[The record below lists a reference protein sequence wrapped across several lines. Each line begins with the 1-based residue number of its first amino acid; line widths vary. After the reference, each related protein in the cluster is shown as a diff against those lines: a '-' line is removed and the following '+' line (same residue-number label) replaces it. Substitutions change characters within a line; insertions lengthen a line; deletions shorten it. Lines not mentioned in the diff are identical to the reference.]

1 MSFEERYFRE
11 ELDYLRQSGKLLAK
25 EKPHLAPFLA
35 EKEADPDVERLLEG
49 FAFLSG
55 NLRSRIEDE
64 FPELTHS
71 LLNMLWP
78 NYLRPTPSMTI
89 IEYTP
94 NPKTVTTA
102 FLIDS
107 NSQVMSAPGD
117 ATGINTDQHAEETIP
132 ACVFTLSR
140 DVWLLPISIA
150 DVATN
155 SSHKHGMIDITFT
168 FGKPQDIS
176 TLDFDKIRLWLGNDD
191 NYTRYQLYLWFCEYM
206 TEAELVVGEDILR
219 MPDFRLTP
227 VGFEKQDALLPYP
240 KNVYSGYRI
249 LQEYLCYLDSF
260 FFFDT
265 TGVHSI
271 PTDTVAEEFTLR
283 LHFSKPLPP
292 DLKLRQESVRLYCTP
307 AVNLFSQSAETI
319 VLDNTTTDYLLK
331 AHHRLSE
338 CYDIFSVNH
347 VESGW
352 RFDNENQGK
361 LTESITRT
369 YSSFESFQHQVEYA
383 QQREALYY
391 RVKAKTSISYHGL
404 EHFISFVHGDG
415 TSPEREYKNGEYEVV
430 SVELTCTNRDLPA
443 QLKTGDIHRAMGKN
457 PAVSSFRNVTRPSHP
472 LYPILDGSLHWSLLS
487 NMSLNYLSLLD
498 LDALKQV
505 LRTYDLPGIHHP
517 QAARLSQQKLD
528 AIEKIETKPVDHL
541 FKGVPI
547 RGLASTI
554 YIRQTPFVCEGELYL
569 LGTVLSHFFSLYAS
583 VNSFHELKIVNIDN
597 QECYEWPERIGQHAL
612 I

>member
-11 ELDYLRQSGKLLAK
+11 ELDYLRQLGKLLAK

-78 NYLRPTPSMTI
+78 NYLRPTPSMTV

-94 NPKTVTTA
+94 NAKSVTTA
-102 FLIDS
+102 FLVAAGE
-107 NSQVMSAPGD
+107 QVMSASGVV
-117 ATGINTDQHAEETIP
+117 TGMMVDSNSADPVP
-132 ACVFTLSR
+132 ACQFSLSR
-140 DVWLLPISIA
+140 DVWLLPMSISE
-150 DVATN
+150 VKTN
-155 SSHKHGMIDITFT
+155 NSHKHGIIDITFEAD
-168 FGKPQDIS
+168 KPLDIS
-176 TLDFDKIRLWLGNDD
+176 TLEFDKIRIWLGNDD

-206 TEAELVVGEDILR
+206 TAAELIVGDQTITL
-219 MPDFRLTP
+219 PDFKLAP
-227 VGFEKQDALLPYP
+227 VGFQKQDALLPYP

-265 TGVHSI
+265 KGIHSL
-271 PTDTVAEEFTLR
+271 PANLLAPKFTLR
-283 LHFSKPLPP
+283 LNFSRPLPP
-292 DLKLRQESVRLYCTP
+292 DLKLRRDSLRLYCTP
-307 AVNLFSQSAETI
+307 AVNLFEKSAETI
-319 VLDNTTTDYLLK
+319 VLNDSSTEYLLK
-331 AHHRLSE
+331 ADHRLSE
-338 CYDIFSVNH
+338 CFDIFSVNS

-352 RFDNENQGK
+352 RFNDNNRGK
-361 LTESITRT
+361 AGETITRS
-369 YSSFESFQHQVEYA
+369 YVSFESFQHQVEYA

-391 RVKAKTSISYHGL
+391 RVKAKTSLAWEGL

-415 TSPEREYKNGEYEVV
+415 SGIQFKARSDGSEVV
-430 SVELTCTNRDLPA
+430 SISLTCTNRELPA
-443 QLKTGDIHRAMGKN
+443 QLKAGDIHLALGKE
-457 PAVSSFRNVTRPSHP
+457 PAVTSFRNATRPSLP
-472 LYPILDGSLHWSLLS
+472 LYPVLDGSLHWSLLS

-498 LDALKQV
+498 IEALKQV
-505 LRTYDLPGIHHP
+505 LRTYDLPGIQHP

-528 AIEKIETKPVDHL
+528 AIESIETRPVDHL

-547 RGLASTI
+547 RGLSSTI
-554 YIRQTPFVCEGELYL
+554 SIRQGPFVCEGELYL

-583 VNSFHELKIVNIDN
+583 VNSFHELKVVNLDN
-597 QECYEWPERIGQHAL
+597 QECYEWPERTGQHAL

>member
-78 NYLRPTPSMTI
+78 NYLRPTPSMTV

-94 NPKTVTTA
+94 NIKAVTTP
-102 FLIDS
+102 FLVVAGE
-107 NSQVMSAPGD
+107 QVMSPSGAV
-117 ATGINTDQHAEETIP
+117 TGIMIGKDSTDP
-132 ACVFTLSR
+132 MPSCYFSLSR
-140 DVWLLPISIA
+140 DIWLLPLSI
-150 DVATN
+150 DNVATN
-155 SSHKHGMIDITFT
+155 NSHKHGIIEISFDTNNNLDLSTFE
-168 FGKPQDIS
+168 
-176 TLDFDKIRLWLGNDD
+176 FDKLRLWLGNDD

-206 TEAELVVGEDILR
+206 TEAELVVGEEIYSL
-219 MPDFRLTP
+219 PDFRLVP

-249 LQEYLCYLDSF
+249 LQEYLCFLDSF

-265 TGVHSI
+265 RGIHSI
-271 PTDTVAEEFTLR
+271 PENTLARKFTLR
-283 LHFSKPLPP
+283 LHFSRPLPP
-292 DLKLRQESVRLYCTP
+292 DLKLRQDSIRLYCTP
-307 AVNLFSQSAETI
+307 AVNLFKKDAETI
-319 VLDNTTTDYLLK
+319 VLDNTSTEYLLE
-331 AHHRLSE
+331 ASHRLAE

-347 VESGW
+347 VESSW
-352 RFDNENQGK
+352 SFENNRQSAGRDEM
-361 LTESITRT
+361 THS
-369 YSSFESFQHQVEYA
+369 YVSFESFEHQVEYS
-383 QQREALYY
+383 QQREVLYY
-391 RVKAKTSISYHGL
+391 RVKAKTSFTHQGL
-404 EHFISFVHGDG
+404 EHFISFVHSDG
-415 TSPEREYKNGEYEVV
+415 SLPERHYTGNDKEIV
-430 SVELTCTNRDLPA
+430 SVALTCTNRELPA
-443 QLKTGDIHRAMGKN
+443 QLKTGDIHRALGTE
-457 PAVSSFRNVTRPSHP
+457 PAITSFRNVTRPSLP

-498 LDALKQV
+498 IDALRQV
-505 LRTYDLPGIHHP
+505 LRTYDLPGIQHP

-528 AIEKIETKPVDHL
+528 AIERLETRPVDHL
-541 FKGVPI
+541 FKGVPV
-547 RGLASTI
+547 RGLATTL
-554 YIRQTPFVCEGELYL
+554 YIRQAPFVCEGELYL

-583 VNSFHELKIVNIDN
+583 VNSFHELKVVNIDN

>member
-94 NPKTVTTA
+94 NPKTVTNA
-102 FLIDS
+102 FLVDS
-107 NSQVMSAPGD
+107 GSQVMSAGGD
-117 ATGINTDQHAEETIP
+117 ASGINTDQHSEESMP

-140 DVWLLPISIA
+140 DVWLLPMSIA
-150 DVATN
+150 DVVTN
-155 SSHKHGMIDITFT
+155 SSHKHGLIDITFEL
-168 FGKPQDIS
+168 GKQQDIS
-176 TLDFDKIRLWLGNDD
+176 TLDFDKVRLWLGNDD

-206 TEAELVVGEDILR
+206 TEAELVVGENTFR

-265 TGVHSI
+265 MGIHSI
-271 PTDTVAEEFTLR
+271 PTNTVAEKFTLR

-319 VLDNTTTDYLLK
+319 VLDNTTTDYLLE
-331 AHHRLSE
+331 ANHRFAE
-338 CYDIFSVNH
+338 CYDIFSVNS

-352 RFDNENQGK
+352 CFNNEERGK
-361 LTESITRT
+361 VSETITRI

-391 RVKAKTSISYHGL
+391 RVKAKTSISYQGL

-415 TSPEREYKNGEYEVV
+415 TQPVREYSGDAYEVA
-430 SVELTCTNRDLPA
+430 SIALTCTNRDLPA

-457 PAVSSFRNVTRPSHP
+457 PAVSSFRNVTRPSLP
-472 LYPILDGSLHWSLLS
+472 LYPVLDGSLHWSLLS

-528 AIEKIETKPVDHL
+528 AIEQIETKPVDHL

>member
-78 NYLRPTPSMTI
+78 NYLRPTPSMTV

-94 NPKTVTTA
+94 NTKAVTTA
-102 FLIDS
+102 FLVATGE
-107 NSQVMSAPGD
+107 QVMSPSGAV
-117 ATGINTDQHAEETIP
+117 TGIMIGKDSADPIP
-132 ACVFTLSR
+132 SCHFSLSR
-140 DVWLLPISIA
+140 DVWLLPLSI
-150 DVATN
+150 DSVTTN
-155 SSHKHGMIDITFT
+155 NSHKHGIIEISFDTNNNLDLSTFE
-168 FGKPQDIS
+168 
-176 TLDFDKIRLWLGNDD
+176 FDKLRLWLGNDD

-206 TEAELVVGEDILR
+206 TEAELVVGEEIYSL
-219 MPDFRLTP
+219 PDFRLVP

-249 LQEYLCYLDSF
+249 LQEYLCFLDSF

-265 TGVHSI
+265 RGIHSI
-271 PTDTVAEEFTLR
+271 PENTLAKQFTLR
-283 LHFSKPLPP
+283 LHFSRPLPP
-292 DLKLRQESVRLYCTP
+292 DLKLRQDSIRLYCTP
-307 AVNLFSQSAETI
+307 AVNLFKQDAEAI
-319 VLDNTTTDYLLK
+319 VLDNTSTEYLLE
-331 AHHRLSE
+331 ANRRLAE
-338 CYDIFSVNH
+338 CYDIFSVNN

-352 RFDNENQGK
+352 RFNDDHRGK
-361 LTESITRT
+361 AGETITRN
-369 YSSFESFQHQVEYA
+369 YVSFESFEHQMEYT
-383 QQREALYY
+383 QQRETLYY
-391 RVKAKTSISYHGL
+391 RVKAKTSLTRQGL
-404 EHFISFVHGDG
+404 EHYISFVRGDG
-415 TSPEREYKNGEYEVV
+415 TLPERLHSGGGDEVA
-430 SVELTCTNRDLPA
+430 SISLTCTNRELPA
-443 QLKTGDIHRAMGKN
+443 QLKTGDIYLAKGKK
-457 PAVSSFRNVTRPSHP
+457 PAITSFRNITRPSLP

-498 LDALKQV
+498 IDALRQV
-505 LRTYDLPGIHHP
+505 LRTYDLPGIQHP

-528 AIEKIETKPVDHL
+528 AIERLETRPVDHL
-541 FKGVPI
+541 FKGVPV
-547 RGLASTI
+547 RGLATTL
-554 YIRQTPFVCEGELYL
+554 YIRQAPFVCEGELYL

-583 VNSFHELKIVNIDN
+583 VNSFHELKVVNIDN

>member
-78 NYLRPTPSMTI
+78 NYLRPTPSMTV

-94 NPKTVTTA
+94 NTKAVTTA
-102 FLIDS
+102 YLVATGE
-107 NSQVMSAPGD
+107 QVMSPSGAV
-117 ATGINTDQHAEETIP
+117 TGVMIGKDSADPIP
-132 ACVFTLSR
+132 SCHFSLSR
-140 DVWLLPISIA
+140 DVWLLPLSI
-150 DVATN
+150 DSVTTN
-155 SSHKHGMIDITFT
+155 NSHKHGIIEISFDTNNNLDLSTFE
-168 FGKPQDIS
+168 
-176 TLDFDKIRLWLGNDD
+176 FDKLRLWLGNDD

-206 TEAELVVGEDILR
+206 TEAELVVGEETYSL
-219 MPDFRLTP
+219 PDFRLVP

-249 LQEYLCYLDSF
+249 LQEYLCFLDSF

-265 TGVHSI
+265 RGIHSI
-271 PTDTVAEEFTLR
+271 PENTLTRQFTLR
-283 LHFSKPLPP
+283 LHFSRPLPP
-292 DLKLRQESVRLYCTP
+292 DLKLRQDSIRLYCTP
-307 AVNLFSQSAETI
+307 AVNLFKQDAETI
-319 VLDNTTTDYLLK
+319 VLDNTSTEYLLE
-331 AHHRLSE
+331 ANRRLAE
-338 CYDIFSVNH
+338 CYDIFSVNS

-352 RFDNENQGK
+352 RFNDDHRGK
-361 LTESITRT
+361 AGEAITRN
-369 YSSFESFQHQVEYA
+369 YVSFESFEHQMEYT
-383 QQREALYY
+383 QQRETLYY
-391 RVKAKTSISYHGL
+391 RVKAKTSLTRQGL
-404 EHFISFVHGDG
+404 EHYISFVRGDG
-415 TSPEREYKNGEYEVV
+415 TLPERFHSGDGDEVA
-430 SVELTCTNRDLPA
+430 SISLTCTNRELPA
-443 QLKTGDIHRAMGKN
+443 QLKTGEIYLAKGKN
-457 PAVSSFRNVTRPSHP
+457 PAITSFRNVTRPSLP

-498 LDALKQV
+498 IDALRQV
-505 LRTYDLPGIHHP
+505 LRTYDLPGIQHP

-528 AIEKIETKPVDHL
+528 AIERLETRPVDHL
-541 FKGVPI
+541 FKGVPV
-547 RGLASTI
+547 RGLATTL
-554 YIRQTPFVCEGELYL
+554 YIRQAPFVCEGELYL

-583 VNSFHELKIVNIDN
+583 VNSFHELKVVNIDN

>member
-11 ELDYLRQSGKLLAK
+11 ELDYLRQLGKLLAK

-71 LLNMLWP
+71 LLNLLWP

-102 FLIDS
+102 FLVNAD
-107 NSQVMSAPGD
+107 SQVMSASND
-117 ATGINTDQHAEETIP
+117 SAGITPDQHSEESLP

-140 DVWLLPISIA
+140 DVWLLPISID
-150 DVATN
+150 DVTTN
-155 SSHKHGMIDITFT
+155 SSHKHGMIDITFAL
-168 FGKPQDIS
+168 GNVQDIS
-176 TLDFDKIRLWLGNDD
+176 TLDFDKIRVWLGNDD

-206 TEAELVVGEDILR
+206 TEAELVVGENTIRL
-219 MPDFRLTP
+219 PDFQLTP
-227 VGFEKQDALLPYP
+227 VGFEKQDAILPYP

-260 FFFDT
+260 FFFDAR
-265 TGVHSI
+265 GIHSLPSETI
-271 PTDTVAEEFTLR
+271 TDKFTLR

-292 DLKLRQESVRLYCTP
+292 DLKLRQDSVRLYCTP
-307 AVNLFSQSAETI
+307 AVNLFSQSAEPI
-319 VLDNTTTDYLLK
+319 ELNNTTTDYLLK
-331 AHHRLSE
+331 ANHRLSE
-338 CYDIFSVNH
+338 CYDIFSVNS

-352 RFDNENQGK
+352 CYDNNHRGK
-361 LTESITRT
+361 AVEATIRT
-369 YSSFESFQHQVEYA
+369 YSSFESFQHQVEYS

-391 RVKAKTSISYHGL
+391 RVKSKTSISYHGL

-415 TSPEREYKNGEYEVV
+415 TLSEREYSGDGYEVV
-430 SVELTCTNRDLPA
+430 SAELTCTNRELSA
-443 QLKTGDIHRAMGKN
+443 QLKTGDINRAMGKN
-457 PAVSSFRNVTRPSHP
+457 PAVSSFRNVTRPSLP
-472 LYPILDGSLHWSLLS
+472 LYPVLDGSLHWSLLS

-505 LRTYDLPGIHHP
+505 LRTYDLPGIQHP

-528 AIEKIETKPVDHL
+528 AIEQIETKPVDHL

-583 VNSFHELKIVNIDN
+583 VNSFHELKVVNIDN
-597 QECYEWPERIGQHAL
+597 QECYEWPERMGQHAL